1 MTNAYSVSPQQ
12 IVSDAERFLRARYHV
27 DFANAHDFQLHDA
40 IAQAVMLSIA
50 PKWAQDEQEL
60 RQRRRACYISAEY
73 LMGRLWHNNLC
84 CLGVYNEV
92 EKLLNQQGAHLS
104 DMEDIEDA
112 ALGNGGLGRLA
123 ACYLDAAA
131 AQNIPLS
138 GYGLY
143 YRFGLFKQSF

>member
-60 RQRRRACYISAEY
+60 RQRRRAEY
-73 LMGRLWHNNLC
+73 PPERLWS
-84 CLGVYNEV
+84 V
-92 EKLLNQQGAHLS
+92 LS
-104 DMEDIEDA
+104 LWPVQA
-112 ALGNGGLGRLA
+112 VL
-123 ACYLDAAA
+123 
-131 AQNIPLS
+131 
-138 GYGLY
+138 
-143 YRFGLFKQSF
+143 

>member
-50 PKWAQDEQEL
+50 PKWAQDEQDL

-92 EKLLNQQGAHLS
+92 EKLLN
-104 DMEDIEDA
+104 
-112 ALGNGGLGRLA
+112 
-123 ACYLDAAA
+123 
-131 AQNIPLS
+131 
-138 GYGLY
+138 
-143 YRFGLFKQSF
+143 